1 MRKVYREFI
10 DTAAGALTASE
21 PATGSILS
29 ARPMISS
36 ADDTPGTE
44 TRRPRSEVAGARRC
58 PPVEATAA
66 NRCFAGRFRAATATL
81 WSLDARARWL
91 AVAAPAA
98 QRHDPESPPRGK
110 ISSALGGQWARVVGC
125 PVAGGSAPASYRPPH
140 LTLTTLDART
150 RRHACSRAHR
160 SCRLLRNKMG

>member
-1 MRKVYREFI
+1 MRIRS
-10 DTAAGALTASE
+10 SE
-21 PATGSILS
+21 PGSIQS

-81 WSLDARARWL
+81 WSLDARTRWL

-98 QRHDPESPPRGK
+98 QRHEPESPPRGK
-110 ISSALGGQWARVVGC
+110 ISSALGGQWARVS
-125 PVAGGSAPASYRPPH
+125 VAPSPAAAAASYRPPH
-140 LTLTTLDART
+140 RSLTILGVHT
-150 RRHACSRAHR
+150 CSCNLVHC
-160 SCRLLRNKMG
+160 SCRLLRNKTG

>member
-1 MRKVYREFI
+1 MRIRS
-10 DTAAGALTASE
+10 SE
-21 PATGSILS
+21 PGSIQS

-81 WSLDARARWL
+81 WTHARVGLPWPRPL
-91 AVAAPAA
+91 
-98 QRHDPESPPRGK
+98 PPSVTSRSRLPGGK
-110 ISSALGGQWARVVGC
+110 ISSALGGQWARVS
-125 PVAGGSAPASYRPPH
+125 VAPSPAAAAASYRPPH
-140 LTLTTLDART
+140 RSLTILGVHT
-150 RRHACSRAHR
+150 CSCNLVHC
-160 SCRLLRNKMG
+160 SCRLLRNKTG